1 MLDSYRPTATSAC
14 PFLKT
19 EMQQQLGQIT
29 WQHGP
34 VAGAPPCPACGSQG
48 EKTAVLETAN
58 AIQRRDPT
66 PLQLVACETCRTRY
80 WTDLAGFHYEE
91 PAPHP
96 WATRFYVEQGA
107 SVDGLIEPIAR
118 LPAGSVK
125 SCLEIGC
132 GFGFSLDAGR
142 VLFGWR
148 TVGVDPSPLAAAG
161 RAALDIDI
169 RPIYADADTE
179 LGGPFDLVYGS
190 EVIEHVATPHDF
202 IRICRA
208 HLAPGGVLI
217 LTTPDGDSIRPD
229 VPASALLPI
238 LSPGHHLILFNRDS
252 LQNVARAAG
261 FAFTQIVPREYGLV
275 LYASDRPIEIDTSAQ
290 LDRVPFRTYLTAVL
304 ERPGRPAELR
314 TGLRYRLFKELV
326 NVGDYAAAM
335 DVFADI
341 QADCLTRFGLTLSP
355 ATAAEHDRAV
365 RSGNFDVLFCLPGLL
380 FFRGMVALN
389 ASPAPGEA
397 AAWFDAAAR
406 AATAFR
412 AAYHAV
418 GIDDGETGAFERL
431 APELALLALCH
442 GDPETV
448 VSRLRQLHEP
458 PQPLVSTVALRL
470 IDIGHMG
477 PAAEV
482 AALSDHPALPAM
494 VEGWAHL
501 LRGENAQAHAALA
514 EAGRS
519 GGPVGVRARSAD
531 MLALASLDPDAAV
544 RMGRD
549 LASDA
554 VPLDGLFNRLVDLGH
569 LRQAASI
576 ESAIDRDEGWQ
587 VLGRRGM
594 LALLHAKDPAFAA
607 ELFGRAFTKAAG
619 DVSGDELWRLKYHEL
634 MALIGAADAAAARG
648 AAQEILAAGDQVPR
662 DLRDRVDALL
672 RKHPAAR
679 PKAA

>member
-1 MLDSYRPTATSAC
+1 MLDSYRPATGAR
-14 PFLKT
+14 PLLKT

-34 VAGAPPCPACGSQG
+34 VAGAPPCPACGSQ
-48 EKTAVLETAN
+48 EQKPAVLETAN

-66 PLQLVACETCRTRY
+66 PLHLVACETCRTRY

-161 RAALDIDI
+161 RDALDIDI

-202 IRICRA
+202 LRICRA

-217 LTTPDGDSIRPD
+217 LTTPDGDSIHPD
-229 VPASALLPI
+229 VPASALMPI
-238 LSPGHHLILFNRDS
+238 LSPGHHLVLFNRDS

-275 LYASDRPIEIDTSAQ
+275 LYASDRPIAIDTSAA
-290 LDRVPFRTYLTAVL
+290 LDRAPFRTYLSGVL

-326 NVGDYAAAM
+326 NVGDYAAALT
-335 DVFADI
+335 VFEDI
-341 QADCLTRFGLTLSP
+341 QADCRKRFGLTLSP

-365 RSGNFDVLFCLPGLL
+365 RSGNFDVPFCLPGLL
-380 FFRGMVALN
+380 YFRGMVALN
-389 ASPAPGEA
+389 ASPAPGDA
-397 AAWFDAAAR
+397 AAWFDAAAV

-412 AAYHAV
+412 AAYQAV
-418 GIDDGETGAFERL
+418 GIDDGETGAIERS

-442 GDPETV
+442 GDPVTAA
-448 VSRLRQLHEP
+448 SRLRQQQDP
-458 PQPLVSTVALRL
+458 AQTLVNTLAMTLL
-470 IDIGHMG
+470 DLGHLG
-477 PAAEV
+477 PAGEV
-482 AALSDHPALPAM
+482 AALSDDPAVPAM
-494 VEGWAHL
+494 VAGWDHL
-501 LRGENAQAHAALA
+501 LRSENAQAHAALA

-519 GGPVGVRARSAD
+519 DGPIGLRARSAD

-544 RMGRD
+544 LMGRD
-549 LASDA
+549 LASDT

-576 ESAIDRDEGWQ
+576 ESAIDRDEGWP
-587 VLGRRGM
+587 VLGRRGV
-594 LALLHAKDPAFAA
+594 LALLHSKDPVFAA
-607 ELFGRAFTKAAG
+607 ELFERAFAKAAG
-619 DVSGDELWRLKYHEL
+619 HASGDELWRLKYHEL
-634 MALIGAADAAAARG
+634 LALIGAADAVAARR
-648 AAQEILAAGDQVPR
+648 AAQEILAAGDQVPP
-662 DLRDRVDALL
+662 DLRDTVDALL
-672 RKHPAAR
+672 TKHPAAR
-679 PKAA
+679 PKTA